1 MTFMAAMGRD
11 VDLGAKPGSAS
22 PLWENYQEEGYGY
35 ERPKRGD
42 LTTGTIMEIGPQA
55 LWVDIGVKR
64 DGLVPAQDLQWLD
77 EQTVDMLQVG
87 DEVPIFVL
95 RPRNRDGH
103 LILSISRGK
112 QIEDWKEAE
121 QLLTTGGITE
131 REVQADNKGGVVVSF
146 GQLRGFVPASHLE
159 ALSRGLS
166 GDQRTEV
173 LHGLVGET
181 LTLKVIEVDRHR
193 RRLVLSQREAQR
205 ESRQQRREE
214 LLEQLAVGDVRT
226 GKVTGLRD
234 FGAFV
239 DIGGA
244 DGLVHVSEIS
254 QQRTRHPREQ
264 LEIGQEVEVYILR
277 LDRKRQRIGLSIKRL
292 LPDPW
297 KSIQSRYYPG
307 QLVEATITH
316 VVEFGAFAELEPG
329 LEGLIHISRLSD
341 EHVEHPSDAV
351 SIGDTL
357 TLRILHMDME
367 RKRIGLSLKDA
378 PQWVEAEAAEVE
390 AAEVEPA
397 EVEATRAEA
406 TETPEQDSPAETHLL
421 QEGAI
426 AEPSPQQEGGTAEP
440 ASAQPD
446 VLYQPIAAVAAPLT

>member
-1 MTFMAAMGRD
+1 
-11 VDLGAKPGSAS
+11 
-22 PLWENYQEEGYGY
+22 
-35 ERPKRGD
+35 
-42 LTTGTIMEIGPQA
+42 
-55 LWVDIGVKR
+55 
-64 DGLVPAQDLQWLD
+64 
-77 EQTVDMLQVG
+77 
-87 DEVPIFVL
+87 
-95 RPRNRDGH
+95 
-103 LILSISRGK
+103 
-112 QIEDWKEAE
+112 
-121 QLLTTGGITE
+121 
-131 REVQADNKGGVVVSF
+131 
-146 GQLRGFVPASHLE
+146 
-159 ALSRGLS
+159 
-166 GDQRTEV
+166 
-173 LHGLVGET
+173 
-181 LTLKVIEVDRHR
+181 
-193 RRLVLSQREAQR
+193 
-205 ESRQQRREE
+205 RREE

-307 QLVEATITH
+307 QLVEATITN

-390 AAEVEPA
+390 AAEVEPV